1 MKFDLISIV
10 ELGGKRYRVHTDE
23 AVGVR
28 LIVGE
33 ILQNMIDNTGICRE
47 EKRNYADKFQ
57 TDVCEIGENDKPIDI
72 HSVYSE
78 SYNDKGKAA
87 RGHNRIVQTLGK
99 ILGIEEKNQTTC
111 KQVKIKLLP
120 GGKMPTK
127 GTEGAAAFDCYARE
141 DITVGEEPVLIGLGF
156 ALELPPGYHAKIFP
170 RSSTGLKTSLRQP
183 NSCGIIDSD
192 YRGEVKAMYE
202 SKSKMLECKVNKYG
216 NVFNVITGTKPHVIK
231 KGDRIAQMLIERNVD
246 VEFVEVEELSETDR
260 GAGGFGSTGVR

>member
-1 MKFDLISIV
+1 MKLDLTNIV
-10 ELGGKRYRVHTDE
+10 ELGGKRYRVHTEE

-28 LIVGE
+28 LILGE
-33 ILQNMIDNTGICRE
+33 ILQNMIDNTGIGRK
-47 EKRNYADKFQ
+47 EKQNYADKFQ
-57 TDVCEIGENDKPIDI
+57 TDVYEIGEDDKPLNVQP
-72 HSVYSE
+72 VYGE
-78 SYNDKGKAA
+78 SYDDKGKAA

-99 ILGIEEKNQTTC
+99 ILGIEEKKPATC

-141 DITVGEEPVLIGLGF
+141 DITIGEEPALIGLGF

-170 RSSTGLKTSLRQP
+170 RSSTGLKTNLRQP

-202 SKSKMLECKVNKYG
+202 SKLSEHEVKQYG
-216 NVFNVITGTKPHVIK
+216 NSIGVITGVEPYKIT

-260 GAGGFGSTGVR
+260 GAGGFGSTGKR